1 MPKLFQLNQ
10 INNVKQIKIRV
21 SSFNKTILLE
31 LRIRNVDNVIKIDLN
46 ILYIYIYY
54 DPPHQ

>member
-46 ILYIYIYY
+46 ILYIYY